1 MSNSQSALPRGNM
14 SPLTADRREGTAWRL
29 GVADAIYCRLMASGL
44 ALALYALLLAPI
56 AILVWRRPVVALY
69 AWLVGLAAHNA
80 VMAALYGAGIRGGAL
95 TALQAWKEI
104 LLGVALAR
112 VFTDAVR
119 ARRLAFGVRS
129 VDVVAFAYALLVCL
143 YTVLPQSWL
152 DGTADRSA
160 IGLALKH
167 DLIPVGA
174 YFLGRS
180 LVLRRDELVPLAW
193 TLLGVAGAVAVVG
206 LLDDFFVPISWWRNS
221 AAVDYFHKQLG
232 YDYHG
237 TGGLPENFI
246 YNTGS
251 DVHFLRRLV
260 SLFLGPLASAYLFV
274 TALLVAAAL
283 RRRLRVLLPLCALIA
298 VGLLFTFSRSSLLA
312 LAAGLVV
319 LAYLLRH
326 WWPVAA
332 PGAKLAVSV
341 AWVHVFPHVAP
352 DGKWTKQDL
361 VLQHN
366 IAKSHPNATG
376 NAGSIN
382 EPSIHS
388 HWISLREGV
397 RTVVHHPQGYG
408 LGNAGQTASRTGTAI
423 KAGESNYTEIGAET
437 GLLGSL
443 LWIAWTLSLFAAL
456 VARRAAAVAAVF
468 GAILV
473 LAVQTDVIGD
483 PWVGYCVWMLA
494 GLGLSEVALPAD
506 VDRPASG
513 HRARPPEGERPRSR
527 DRVLP

>member
-1 MSNSQSALPRGNM
+1 
-14 SPLTADRREGTAWRL
+14 
-29 GVADAIYCRLMASGL
+29 MASGL
-44 ALALYALLLAPI
+44 ALAVYGLLLVPA
-56 AILVWRRPVVALY
+56 ALFVWRRPVVALY
-69 AWLVGLAAHNA
+69 AWLAGLAAHNA
-80 VMAALYGAGIRGGAL
+80 VMAALYGAGVRGGAL

-112 VFTDAVR
+112 VSVDALR
-119 ARRLAFGVRS
+119 ARGLAFRIRAVDVLAFAFGV
-129 VDVVAFAYALLVCL
+129 LVCV
-143 YTVLPQSWL
+143 YAVLPQSAL
-152 DGTADRSA
+152 NGSADHSA

-167 DLIPVGA
+167 DLVPVGA

-180 LVLRRDELVPLAW
+180 LLLRREQFVPLAW
-193 TLLGVAGAVAVVG
+193 TLIGVAGAVALAG
-206 LLDDFFVPISWWRNS
+206 LVDDFFVPISWWRDS
-221 AAVDYFHKQLG
+221 AVVDYFHKQLG

-251 DVHFLRRLV
+251 EVHFLRRLV
-260 SLFLGPLASAYLFV
+260 SVFLGPLASAYLFV
-274 TALLVAAAL
+274 TALLVAASL
-283 RRRLRVLLPLCALIA
+283 RQRLRVLVPLCALIA
-298 VGLLFTFSRSSLLA
+298 VALLFTFSRSSLLA

-319 LAYLLRH
+319 LAYLLRD

-332 PGAKLAVSV
+332 AVATLAVSV

-352 DGKWTKQDL
+352 TGKWTKQDL

-366 IAKSHPNATG
+366 IAKQHPGASG

-388 HWISLREGV
+388 HWISLREGA
-397 RTVVHHPQGYG
+397 RTVVQHPQGYG
-408 LGNAGQTASRTGTAI
+408 LGNAGQTASRTGTPI
-423 KAGESNYTEIGAET
+423 KAGESNYTELGVET
-437 GLLGSL
+437 GLLGAL
-443 LWIAWTLSLFAAL
+443 VWIAWNLTLFGGL
-456 VARRAAAVAAVF
+456 VGRRAAGLAAAF
-468 GAILV
+468 AAILV

-483 PWVGYCVWMLA
+483 PWVGYCIWMLA
-494 GLGLSEVALPAD
+494 GLGLSEVPLPPD

>member
-1 MSNSQSALPRGNM
+1 
-14 SPLTADRREGTAWRL
+14 
-29 GVADAIYCRLMASGL
+29 MASGL
-44 ALALYALLLAPI
+44 ALAVYGLLLLPV
-56 AILVWRRPVVALY
+56 AILVWRRPVAALY

-80 VMAALYGAGIRGGAL
+80 VMAALYGAGVRGGAL

-104 LLGVALAR
+104 LLAVALASVAVGALR
-112 VFTDAVR
+112 ARQLPFRVR
-119 ARRLAFGVRS
+119 AVDVLALAFG
-129 VDVVAFAYALLVCL
+129 ALVCI
-143 YTVLPQSWL
+143 YAVLPQSTL
-152 DGTADRSA
+152 GGSADHSA

-180 LVLRRDELVPLAW
+180 LLLRREQLVPIAW
-193 TLLGVAGAVAVVG
+193 TLIGIAAAVAAIG
-206 LLDDFFVPISWWRNS
+206 LLDDFLVPISWWRNS
-221 AAVDYFHKQLG
+221 AVVDYFHKQLG

-251 DVHFLRRLV
+251 EAHFLRRLV
-260 SLFLGPLASAYLFV
+260 SVFLGPLASAYAFV
-274 TALLVAAAL
+274 VALLGAAAL
-283 RRRLRVLLPLCALIA
+283 RERARILAAACVLIA
-298 VGLLFTFSRSSLLA
+298 AGLLFTFSRSSLLA

-319 LAYLLRH
+319 LAFVWRR
-326 WWPVAA
+326 WWPLAA
-332 PGAKLAVSV
+332 AVVTVGVSV

-352 DGKWTKQDL
+352 EGKWTRQDL
-361 VLQHN
+361 VLQRN
-366 IAKSHPNATG
+366 VAKQNPGASG

-408 LGNAGQTASRTGTAI
+408 LGNAGQTASRTGTQI
-423 KAGESNYTEIGAET
+423 KAGESNYTELGVET

-443 LWIAWTLSLFAAL
+443 LWIAWGLALLGGLVAAARRTGWWASAGIAAGFAA
-456 VARRAAAVAAVF
+456 V
-468 GAILV
+468 LV

-483 PWVGYCVWMLA
+483 PWVGYCVWALA
-494 GLGLSEVALPAD
+494 GIALAPVALPAD
-506 VDRPASG
+506 GDRSASR
-513 HRARPPEGERPRSR
+513 HRARPPEGERPRARS
-527 DRVLP
+527 RVLP

>member
-1 MSNSQSALPRGNM
+1 
-14 SPLTADRREGTAWRL
+14 
-29 GVADAIYCRLMASGL
+29 MASGL
-44 ALALYALLLAPI
+44 ALAVYGLLLVPG
-56 AILVWRRPVVALY
+56 AILVWRRPVAALY

-80 VMAALYGAGIRGGAL
+80 VMAALYGAGVRGGAL

-104 LLGVALAR
+104 LLAVALAR
-112 VFTDAVR
+112 VATDALRVR
-119 ARRLAFGVRS
+119 RLPFQIRLVDVLALAFGV
-129 VDVVAFAYALLVCL
+129 LVCI
-143 YTVLPQSWL
+143 YAVLPQSWL
-152 DGTADRSA
+152 GGSADRSA

-180 LVLRRDELVPLAW
+180 LLVRREQLVPLAW
-193 TLLGVAGAVAVVG
+193 TLVAVACAVAAIG
-206 LLDDFFVPISWWRNS
+206 LLDDFLVPISWWRNS
-221 AAVDYFHKQLG
+221 AVVDYFHRQLG

-251 DVHFLRRLV
+251 EAHFLRRLV
-260 SLFLGPLASAYLFV
+260 SVFLGPLASAYLFV
-274 TALLVAAAL
+274 VTLLVASAL
-283 RRRLRVLLPLCALIA
+283 WRRLRVLAAACVLVAA
-298 VGLLFTFSRSSLLA
+298 GLLFTFSRSSLLA

-319 LAYLLRH
+319 LAFVRRR

-332 PGAKLAVSV
+332 AVATIGVSI

-352 DGKWTKQDL
+352 EGKWTRQDL
-361 VLQHN
+361 VLQRN
-366 IAKSHPNATG
+366 AAKQNPGASG
-376 NAGSIN
+376 NAGSVN

-397 RTVVHHPQGYG
+397 RTVIHHPQGYG
-408 LGNAGQTASRTGTAI
+408 LGNAGQTASRTGTQI
-423 KAGESNYTEIGAET
+423 KAGESNYTELGAET

-443 LWIAWTLSLFAAL
+443 LWTAWGLALLAGLVAAARRTGWWAAVGIAAAFAA
-456 VARRAAAVAAVF
+456 V
-468 GAILV
+468 LV

-483 PWVGYCVWMLA
+483 PWVGYCVWALA
-494 GLGLSEVALPAD
+494 GIALAPVALPAD
-506 VDRPASG
+506 GDRSASR
-513 HRARPPEGERPRSR
+513 HRARPPEGERPRAR